1 MCWNSTVLT
10 STLTPQIKLLCSSP
24 HSSTA
29 LHGCQH
35 LDIALCISSH
45 RIAPYSAGDAV
56 EIKDWVTGQQ
66 TLIPLA
72 GPANRQGRIAAD
84 NIAGR
89 SSTFRGSQGSSVVGL
104 FGMTLAGTGED

>member
-1 MCWNSTVLT
+1 M
-10 STLTPQIKLLCSSP
+10 
-24 HSSTA
+24 HS
-29 LHGCQH
+29 C
-35 LDIALCISSH
+35 
-45 RIAPYSAGDAV
+45 APAGDAV
-56 EIKDWVTGQQ
+56 EVKDWVTGQQ

-104 FGMTLAGTGED
+104 FGLTLAGTGELASCFSCFWND

>member
-1 MCWNSTVLT
+1 MFMNAVVEPC
-10 STLTPQIKLLCSSP
+10 PP
-24 HSSTA
+24 
-29 LHGCQH
+29 
-35 LDIALCISSH
+35 
-45 RIAPYSAGDAV
+45 AGDAV

-89 SSTFRGSQGSSVVGL
+89 GSTFRGSQGSSVVGL
-104 FGMTLAGTGED
+104 FGMTLAGTGGCGVM